1 MADNQEPMTNNG
13 DFTNEETHTH
23 SDREPFVDPQVYERL
38 IDRLKNE
45 RQRLERDMKK
55 DYRNARRYVRAHPE
69 EGVGIAVL
77 GGFFVGYLLGRI
89 SRD

>member
-13 DFTNEETHTH
+13 DLSGEETRTE
-23 SDREPFVDPQVYERL
+23 REHEAFVDPEVYEKL

-45 RQRLERDMKK
+45 RQRLERDLKK

-69 EGVGIAVL
+69 EGLGIAVV
-77 GGFFVGYLLGRI
+77 GGFFVGYLLGKL

>member
-1 MADNQEPMTNNG
+1 MADNQEPMANNG
-13 DFTNEETHTH
+13 DLSSEETQTH
-23 SDREPFVDPQVYERL
+23 SEREPFVDPKVYERL

-45 RQRLERDMKK
+45 RHKLERDLKK

-69 EGVGIAVL
+69 EGLGMAVV
-77 GGFFVGYLLGRI
+77 GGFIVGYFLGKL

>member
-13 DFTNEETHTH
+13 DLSNEETRT
-23 SDREPFVDPQVYERL
+23 SSEREPFVDPQVYERL
-38 IDRLKNE
+38 IDRLKDE
-45 RQRLERDMKK
+45 RQRLERDLKK

-77 GGFFVGYLLGRI
+77 GGFVVGYLIGKF